1 MNNLQ
6 AAKFFEVIKTYHK
19 HINDDFKQPQIV
31 IPTLRSYQR
40 RAVKWMIDREKNND
54 FVKYDGS
61 PFSGGIL
68 ADEMGLGK
76 TVEMLC
82 CIMENTAPTEFYNQ
96 NIVIKDCIKTPS
108 IQSPSKPSTS
118 KYVAYTNDKDLKK
131 KSTSSSRS
139 MLENWYK
146 NILSEMSTVPK
157 KATES
162 NFDEDTHIVACYCK
176 KTPPKSILVYCA
188 MCGKGQHAQCVHFEP
203 KPFQEVPYLCSNCW
217 ILNDRLQCK
226 ATLIVVPQ
234 SIMNQWI
241 DEIEKH
247 IAKPGLKVYVYNG
260 VHFDGYIQPFSF
272 GDYDIVI
279 TSYTTLSR
287 DLNYVANVDVENQ
300 NCTRLR
306 HSKRY
311 NYPQS
316 PLPCI
321 KWWRIC
327 LDEGQAIESAS
338 SKVCDMTLN
347 LRSVHK
353 WAMTGTPI
361 QKSLND
367 LYGILKFL
375 EVSPYC
381 HRKQFLQLMK
391 GEEKVMYE
399 CFSKLI
405 WRNSIEDVNSEL
417 NLPKLTSE
425 QHWLTF
431 SQIEKYFYLSQHDDC
446 ATIFSNCVTRLFPS
460 LDISVKNIDRKS
472 IFTIIGPLYKLRQA
486 CVHPQA
492 VNGQFLKIKGTMTM
506 EKLMDVMI
514 DKCRVECND
523 VLRSLVSQH
532 NAIAGLYLIRSEPN
546 TAVEHY
552 RTVLGLMDKYKDK
565 KLKIDT
571 CQKIHVM
578 YNLATVIDENV
589 TVSHALSDSD
599 LKKDM
604 ELLEK
609 EYLDASKQNIES
621 TRRTVLF
628 YSDKVAKAIENK
640 TLGYSDWWSDM
651 LDWIFSPNDFLAKVQ
666 MELEDYRVPG
676 VPNIANR
683 LKSVND
689 VYNILG
695 VWLAD
700 LDTARIDTISILK
713 KLEETPMNDLV
724 QSALLCHLRLKTK
737 KGNSKNRRC
746 LLCKAEM
753 ELQVYES
760 LLFSVSN
767 KQKNMLIDK
776 TEEKDEE
783 TMYESTSK
791 GLWKMS
797 QKEFLLLKLYQ
808 YGQAKIINKSCL
820 EDAAEHIKV
829 LELVRKEFRYLR
841 LLWTHLSD
849 SLSAHDEIV
858 MAKSRLRLG
867 DNLGTE
873 TDEDGPP
880 KKKSKREDE
889 NDVIMEQYVDFNMMA
904 LTADIPVTVSVLEK
918 KIGTLLYL
926 ENLKKEKENSTEVD
940 TCPICC
946 LNGDA
951 GWAVLLCGHSVC
963 NQCLATMC
971 NHSDAFDI
979 ACPMC
984 RNNTPMDSIS
994 YVKNNREGEV
1004 SNIVIKGSFSTKI
1017 ESVTLKLMELITQD
1031 PNVKVL
1037 IFSNWDKAL
1046 NLLGEALEQNSIN
1059 FRILKTGNKY
1069 KKTLRDFK
1077 SNKKINALLMKLSLG
1092 SKGLNLSEATRVF
1105 FMEPIINK
1113 ADELQAIGRINRI
1126 GQTKPTFVHNFII
1139 RDSIEENITNV
1150 FSGAMLDRWD
1160 DITLSQLIRV
1170 FERNES
1176 NSILEP
1182 NNDIRE

>member
-6 AAKFFEVIKTYHK
+6 AAKFFEAIKTYHK
-19 HINDDFKQPQIV
+19 HINDDFEQPQII

-40 RAVKWMIDREKNND
+40 RAVKWMVDREINND
-54 FVKYDGS
+54 FVKSDGS

-82 CIMENTAPTEFYNQ
+82 CIMENTAPPEFYNQ
-96 NIVIKDCIKTPS
+96 KVVIKDTKIPLV
-108 IQSPSKPSTS
+108 QMPSKPSTS
-118 KYVAYTNDKDLKK
+118 KYIEYTNEKDLKK

-139 MLENWYK
+139 MLESWY
-146 NILSEMSTVPK
+146 NSILSEMSTVPK
-157 KATES
+157 KII
-162 NFDEDTHIVACYCK
+162 DQDTNDVACYCK
-176 KTPPKSILVYCA
+176 TTPPKSILVYCA

-203 KPFQEVPYLCSNCW
+203 KPFQEMPYLCSNCW
-217 ILNDRLQCK
+217 ISNDRLQCK

-234 SIMNQWI
+234 SILNQWI

-287 DLNYVANVDVENQ
+287 DLNYVADVNVENQ

-306 HSKRY
+306 YSKKY

-327 LDEGQAIESAS
+327 LDEGQAIESAT

-381 HRKQFLQLMK
+381 HRKQFLQLMR
-391 GEEKVMYE
+391 GEETVMYN

-405 WRNSIEDVNSEL
+405 WRSSIEDVNSEL
-417 NLPKLTSE
+417 NLPKLTTE
-425 QHWLTF
+425 QHFLTF

-472 IFTIIGPLYKLRQA
+472 IYTIIGPLYKLRQA

-514 DKCRVECND
+514 DRCRLICNEF
-523 VLRSLVSQH
+523 LRSLVSQH
-532 NAIAGLYLIRSEPN
+532 NALAGLYLIRSEPDI
-546 TAVEHY
+546 AVEHY
-552 RTVLGLMDKYKDK
+552 RTVLGLMEKYKDK
-565 KLKIDT
+565 QLKIDT

-578 YNLATVIDENV
+578 YNLATVLDEN
-589 TVSHALSDSD
+589 TTLSHGLNDSD
-599 LKKDM
+599 LKRDM

-621 TRRTVLF
+621 TRKTVMF
-628 YSDKVAKAIENK
+628 YSDKVAKIIENK

-689 VYNILG
+689 VYNILS

-700 LDTARIDTISILK
+700 LDTARIDTISKLRT
-713 KLEETPMNDLV
+713 LEETPMNDLV
-724 QSALLCHLRLKTK
+724 QSALICHLRLKAK

-753 ELQVYES
+753 ELQLYES

-767 KQKNMLIDK
+767 KQKNTLNDK
-776 TEEKDEE
+776 TEEKDQE

-797 QKEFLLLKLYQ
+797 QKEFLLMKLFQ

-820 EDAAEHIKV
+820 EDAAEHMKV

-867 DNLGTE
+867 DNITPE
-873 TDEDGPP
+873 ADEDGPP
-880 KKKSKREDE
+880 KKKSKREEE
-889 NDVIMEQYVDFNMMA
+889 NDIVLEQYVDYNLMS
-904 LTADIPVTVSVLEK
+904 LTADMPTTQSFLEK
-918 KIGTLLYL
+918 QIGTLFYL
-926 ENLKKEKENSTEVD
+926 ENLKKEKENSTEVE

-971 NHSDAFDI
+971 NHSDTFDI
-979 ACPMC
+979 PCPMC
-984 RNNTPMDSIS
+984 RNITTMDLIS
-994 YVKNNREGEV
+994 YAKNNRDGDV
-1004 SNIVIKGSFSTKI
+1004 PNIVLKGSFSTKI
-1017 ESVTLKLMELITQD
+1017 ESITLKLLELITQD

-1046 NLLGEALEQNSIN
+1046 NLLGEAFDQNAISYG
-1059 FRILKTGNKY
+1059 ILKTGSKY
-1069 KKTLRDFK
+1069 KKTLKDFK

-1092 SKGLNLSEATRVF
+1092 SKGLNLTEATRIF

-1113 ADELQAIGRINRI
+1113 ADEHQAIGRIHRI

-1139 RDSIEENITNV
+1139 RDSIEENITNL
-1150 FSGAMLDRWD
+1150 FSGDMFDRWD
-1160 DITLSQLIRV
+1160 DITLSQLIKV

-1182 NNDIRE
+1182 NNAIRE

>member
-6 AAKFFEVIKTYHK
+6 AVKFFEVIKTYHK
-19 HINDDFKQPQIV
+19 HINDDFEQPQIV
-31 IPTLRSYQR
+31 IPTLRAYQR
-40 RAVKWMIDREKNND
+40 RAVKWMVDREKNND
-54 FVKYDGS
+54 FLKYDGT

-82 CIMENTAPTEFYNQ
+82 CIMENTAPPEFYNQ
-96 NIVIKDCIKTPS
+96 KVVIKDCIKKPLVQIPS
-108 IQSPSKPSTS
+108 TPSTS
-118 KYVAYTNDKDLKK
+118 KYIEYTNDKELEV
-131 KSTSSSRS
+131 KSKSSSRS
-139 MLENWYK
+139 MLESWYK
-146 NILSEMSTVPK
+146 SILSEMSTVPK
-157 KATES
+157 KIIES
-162 NFDEDTHIVACYCK
+162 NVDEDTHIVACYCK
-176 KTPPKSILVYCA
+176 TTPPKSILVYCA
-188 MCGKGQHAQCVHFEP
+188 MCDKGQHAQCVHFEP
-203 KPFQEVPYLCSNCW
+203 KPFQEMPYLCSNCW
-217 ILNDRLQCK
+217 IVNDRLQCK

-234 SIMNQWI
+234 SILNQWI

-260 VHFDGYIQPFSF
+260 VHEGYIQPFSF

-287 DLNYVANVDVENQ
+287 DLNYVADVNVDSQ

-338 SKVCDMTLN
+338 SKVCDMTFN

-391 GEEKVMYE
+391 GEETIMYNF
-399 CFSKLI
+399 FSKLI
-405 WRNSIEDVNSEL
+405 WRSSIEDVNSEL
-417 NLPKLTSE
+417 NIPKLTHE

-472 IFTIIGPLYKLRQA
+472 IYTIIGPLYKLRQA

-514 DKCRVECND
+514 DKCRIVCND
-523 VLRSLVSQH
+523 FLRTLVSQH
-532 NAIAGLYLIRSEPN
+532 NALAGLYLIRAEPA

-552 RTVLGLMDKYKDK
+552 RTVLGLMEKYKDK

-578 YNLATVIDENV
+578 YNLATVLDEN
-589 TVSHALSDSD
+589 TTISRALNDSD

-621 TRRTVLF
+621 THRTVKF
-628 YSDKVAKAIENK
+628 YSDKVAKIIGNK

-700 LDTARIDTISILK
+700 LDTARIDTISKLK
-713 KLEETPMNDLV
+713 ALEEIPMTDLV
-724 QSALLCHLRLKTK
+724 QSALVCHLRLKSK

-746 LLCKAEM
+746 YLCNAEM

-767 KQKNMLIDK
+767 KQKNTLNDK
-776 TEEKDEE
+776 TEDKDQE

-797 QKEFLLLKLYQ
+797 QKEFLLMKLFQ

-820 EDAAEHIKV
+820 EDAAEHMKV

-867 DNLGTE
+867 DNITPAPN
-873 TDEDGPP
+873 EDGPP

-889 NDVIMEQYVDFNMMA
+889 NDVILEQYVDYNLMS
-904 LTADIPVTVSVLEK
+904 LTGDMPTTAAYLEK
-918 KIGTLLYL
+918 KVGTLLYL

-951 GWAVLLCGHSVC
+951 GWAVLQCGHSVC

-971 NHSDAFDI
+971 NHSDAFEID
-979 ACPMC
+979 CPMC
-984 RNNTPMDSIS
+984 RNTTPMDSIS
-994 YVKNNREGEV
+994 YVKNNREGEW

-1017 ESVTLKLMELITQD
+1017 ESVTLKLIELITQD

-1046 NLLGEALEQNSIN
+1046 NLLGEALDQNSISY
-1059 FRILKTGNKY
+1059 RILKPGTKY
-1069 KKTLRDFK
+1069 KKTLKDFK
-1077 SNKKINALLMKLSLG
+1077 DIEREIYLNETMSL
-1092 SKGLNLSEATRVF
+1092 KYT
-1105 FMEPIINK
+1105 
-1113 ADELQAIGRINRI
+1113 
-1126 GQTKPTFVHNFII
+1126 GQV
-1139 RDSIEENITNV
+1139 
-1150 FSGAMLDRWD
+1150 
-1160 DITLSQLIRV
+1160 
-1170 FERNES
+1170 
-1176 NSILEP
+1176 
-1182 NNDIRE
+1182 